1 MTANVLHD
9 RVMRTVYFSL
19 LAAIAV
25 FVGMLLLTTL
35 HRYETRAV
43 RSATDARIV

>member
-25 FVGMLLLTTL
+25 FVGMLLLTMK
-35 HRYETRAV
+35 RGRVSCEWSTR
-43 RSATDARIV
+43 RILS

>member
-25 FVGMLLLTTL
+25 FVGVVVDNPASLGNSRRTK
-35 HRYETRAV
+35 RN
-43 RSATDARIV
+43 